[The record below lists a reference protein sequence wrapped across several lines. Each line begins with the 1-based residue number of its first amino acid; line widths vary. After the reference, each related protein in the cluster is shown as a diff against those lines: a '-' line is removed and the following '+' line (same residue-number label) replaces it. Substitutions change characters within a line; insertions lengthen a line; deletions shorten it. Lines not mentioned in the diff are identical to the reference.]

1 MAKLRRLSAETD
13 HDLCKRVRDSDAE
26 AFRTCFCR
34 YYEPLYRFV
43 GRRAPKNEAPEDLVQ
58 EVFAKVWQRRA
69 TLDPKQSLKAYL
81 FSTANNM
88 LIDLYRKNEVR
99 QRYQAEKRLEDT
111 SIAPV
116 ENFDVDEHVQ
126 AAIQRLSPKV
136 RETFILSRF
145 DELTYPEIAALQG
158 VSVKAIEKR
167 MSQALRMLREALR
180 DYLVRLIPIFWLLR

>member
-1 MAKLRRLSAETD
+1 M
-13 HDLCKRVRDSDAE
+13 
-26 AFRTCFCR
+26 
-34 YYEPLYRFV
+34 
-43 GRRAPKNEAPEDLVQ
+43 GRRAPKTETPEDLVQ
-58 EVFAKVWQRRA
+58 EVFAKLWQRRD

-81 FSTANNM
+81 FSMANNM

-99 QRYQAEKRLEDT
+99 QRYQAEKRLEDGH
-111 SIAPV
+111 IAPV

-136 RETFILSRF
+136 RDTFILSRF

-167 MSQALRMLREALR
+167 MSQALRALREALR
-180 DYLVRLIPIFWLLR
+180 DYLVTLLSLFWLLR